1 MEVGSKSVAVIL
13 TDVCRLLRQ
22 AFDDPCVGTS
32 PLNSTFFQHLVE
44 VDSNS
49 SAVIPTAVC
58 CIKHQEWL

>member
-1 MEVGSKSVAVIL
+1 MEVGSQSVAVFL
-13 TDVCRLLRQ
+13 TDVCRLLRL
-22 AFDDPCVGTS
+22 AFDDPSVGTS

-49 SAVIPTAVC
+49 VAVIPTEVC